1 MNQVQIAAH
10 PTGGVTEVEGSP
22 PRADLSIGIARPGP
36 DATHRQHGLGLV
48 WAAVWDRLTI
58 RTILLVGLP
67 IMGVLFLLAAVNAG
81 NLVGGWELAHTTLAG
96 LLATALALSAAHRT
110 SDLER
115 RLRTLVAIGA
125 ASWTVGQVCWTVQV
139 ATGFVG
145 FPTPSDIG
153 YLGIVVPVVVALVLA
168 VHRRLPRAE
177 ELAVYLDSAAVF
189 LMITAVI
196 LAMYGNELAS
206 MGILA
211 AVVTVAYPILHLAT
225 AGAGFIVLLAIRGV
239 FRASGGYLLLL
250 GFAVVGFAWVE
261 WLREAEVAM
270 PPAGS
275 FVNYFFPIG
284 LVLVGL
290 GGARWRLGEVA
301 GPRSKR
307 ATGAIHG
314 VLPFVALF
322 GSAALIIVRD
332 STTPEMGIVDVA
344 AFGVIVLAGVRQT
357 MLVHERGRLLEDSG
371 HARAEVELA
380 IVQRAEADTRYRVLV
395 ESVPAAVY
403 TDVYDPDVTT
413 AGGTFYMSPQ
423 IEGILGYPPQAF
435 IADPELWP
443 KLIHPDDF
451 DATIAAYVDHWATEL
466 PFRGDYRMMA
476 RDGSVVW
483 VHDEAFIMTEGA
495 SIGGRR
501 ISQGLLVDTTEQKR
515 LQEQLVHDAHHDP
528 LTGLANRVLFREH
541 VERAM
546 AARNRR
552 RRNVAVLFLDLDNFK
567 VVNDSLGHQAGDR
580 LLVEVGRRL
589 SATIRS
595 TDIAARQGGDEF
607 TILLDGIRGVEEARA
622 SAERLAAELGKPIA
636 LDGRSIVVAVSI
648 GIAMAGGPEMAA
660 DDLLAHADAAMY
672 EAKGQ
677 GRARN
682 AVFDPSMRIRATRRL
697 EMEAELRTAIEEQQF
712 ELHYQ
717 PIVDLA
723 SNRIAGFEA
732 LVRWRHPERGLVPP
746 MDFIPLAEASGL
758 IVPLGKLITASAC
771 RQLRVVR
778 DLAGCD
784 AMTMSVNVS
793 PRQAVEPGFVA
804 EVAAILESTGLQP
817 SALVIEITESL
828 MLDASAASDGSLRQ
842 LRDMGVQLV
851 VDDFG
856 TGFSALEYFKR
867 FAVHGLKIDRS
878 FIAGLGRSREDTAIV
893 TATLAFAR
901 ALGLSVTAEGVE
913 TADQLA
919 RLRDLGC
926 MQGQGFLFSR
936 PVPAAD
942 LPALLAVARLTPPTK
957 IAAA

>member
-1 MNQVQIAAH
+1 MQIGAAF
-10 PTGGVTEVEGSP
+10 
-22 PRADLSIGIARPGP
+22 
-36 DATHRQHGLGLV
+36 
-48 WAAVWDRLTI
+48 WDRLTV
-58 RTILLVGLP
+58 RAILMVGLP
-67 IMGVLFLLAAVNAG
+67 IVGVLFFLTAVNAG
-81 NLVGGWELAHTTLAG
+81 GRVATWELAHTTVAG
-96 LLATALALSAAHRT
+96 LLATAVAIAAAHRT
-110 SDLER
+110 SGLER
-115 RLRTLVAIGA
+115 RLRTLVALGA
-125 ASWTVGQVCWTVQV
+125 ASWTVGQLCWVVQV

-145 FPTPSDIG
+145 FPSPSDIG
-153 YLGIVVPVVVALVLA
+153 YLGVVVPVVVALVLA

-196 LAMYGNELAS
+196 LAMYGDDLAS
-206 MGILA
+206 VGILA
-211 AVVTVAYPILHLAT
+211 AIVTVAYPILHLAT
-225 AGAGFIVLLAIRGV
+225 AGAGIIALLAIRGV

-284 LVLVGL
+284 IVLVGL
-290 GGARWRLGEVA
+290 GGARWRLGEAA
-301 GPRSKR
+301 GPLSTR

-332 STTPEMGIVDVA
+332 STTLELGVVDVA

-357 MLVHERGRLLEDSG
+357 MLVHERGRLLDDSG
-371 HARAEVELA
+371 HARAELELA

-403 TDVYDPDVTT
+403 ADIYDPDITT

-423 IEGILGYPPQAF
+423 IEGILGYPPEAF

-466 PFRGDYRMMA
+466 PFRGDYRMVA
-476 RDGSVVW
+476 KNGSVVW
-483 VHDEAFIMTEGA
+483 LHDEAFIMNEGA
-495 SIGGRR
+495 STGGRR

-515 LQEQLVHDAHHDP
+515 LQEQLVHDALHDP
-528 LTGLANRVLFREH
+528 LTGLANRVLFRDH
-541 VERAM
+541 VERAI
-546 AARNRR
+546 AGRHRR
-552 RRNVAVLFLDLDNFK
+552 RRDVAVLFLDLDNFK
-567 VVNDSLGHQAGDR
+567 VVNDSLGHRAGDR
-580 LLVEVGRRL
+580 LLAEVGRRL
-589 SATIRS
+589 SATIRA

-607 TILLDGIRGVEEARA
+607 TILLDGVRGVAEATA
-622 SAERLAAELGKPIA
+622 SAERIAAALGKPIE

-648 GIAMAGGPEMAA
+648 GIAMAGGPEVAA

-697 EMEAELRTAIEEQQF
+697 EMEEELRTAIEEHQF

-717 PIVDLA
+717 SIVDLA

-746 MDFIPLAEASGL
+746 MEFIPLAEASGL

-778 DLAGCD
+778 EFAGCD
-784 AMTMSVNVS
+784 ALTMSVNVS

-828 MLDASAASDGSLRQ
+828 MLDASAAGDSSLRQ

-867 FAVHGLKIDRS
+867 FAVQGLKIDRS
-878 FIAGLGRSREDTAIV
+878 FIDGLGRSREDTAIV
-893 TATLAFAR
+893 TATLAFAS

-913 TADQLA
+913 TADQFE
-919 RLRDLGC
+919 RLRALGC
-926 MQGQGFLFSR
+926 PQGQGFLFSR
-936 PVPAAD
+936 PVVASE
-942 LPALLAVARLTPPTK
+942 LPTLLAATSLPLPPELVAV
-957 IAAA
+957 

>member
-1 MNQVQIAAH
+1 MQIGAAF
-10 PTGGVTEVEGSP
+10 
-22 PRADLSIGIARPGP
+22 
-36 DATHRQHGLGLV
+36 
-48 WAAVWDRLTI
+48 WDRLTV
-58 RTILLVGLP
+58 RAILMVGLP
-67 IMGVLFLLAAVNAG
+67 IVGVLFFLTAVNAG
-81 NLVGGWELAHTTLAG
+81 GRVATWELAHTTVAG
-96 LLATALALSAAHRT
+96 LLATAVAIAAAHRT
-110 SDLER
+110 SGLER
-115 RLRTLVAIGA
+115 RLRTLVALGA
-125 ASWTVGQVCWTVQV
+125 ASWTVGQLCWVVQV

-145 FPTPSDIG
+145 FPSPSDIG
-153 YLGIVVPVVVALVLA
+153 YLSVVVPVVVALVLA

-196 LAMYGNELAS
+196 LAMYGDDLAS
-206 MGILA
+206 VGILA
-211 AVVTVAYPILHLAT
+211 AIVTVAYPILHLAT
-225 AGAGFIVLLAIRGV
+225 AGAGIIALLAIRGV

-284 LVLVGL
+284 IVLVGL
-290 GGARWRLGEVA
+290 GGARWRLGEAA
-301 GPRSKR
+301 GPLSTR

-332 STTPEMGIVDVA
+332 STTLELGVVDVA

-357 MLVHERGRLLEDSG
+357 MLVHERGRLLDDSG
-371 HARAEVELA
+371 HARAELELA

-403 TDVYDPDVTT
+403 ADIYDPDITT

-423 IEGILGYPPQAF
+423 IEGILGYPPEAF

-466 PFRGDYRMMA
+466 PFRGDYRMVA
-476 RDGSVVW
+476 KNGSVVW
-483 VHDEAFIMTEGA
+483 LHDEAFIMNEGA
-495 SIGGRR
+495 STGGRR

-515 LQEQLVHDAHHDP
+515 LQEQLVHDALHDP
-528 LTGLANRVLFREH
+528 LTGLANRVLFRDH
-541 VERAM
+541 VERAI
-546 AARNRR
+546 AGRHRR
-552 RRNVAVLFLDLDNFK
+552 RRDVAVLFLDLDNFK
-567 VVNDSLGHQAGDR
+567 VVNDSLGHRAGDR
-580 LLVEVGRRL
+580 LLAEVGRRL
-589 SATIRS
+589 SATIRA

-607 TILLDGIRGVEEARA
+607 TILLDGVRGVAEATA
-622 SAERLAAELGKPIA
+622 SAERIAAALGKPIE

-648 GIAMAGGPEMAA
+648 GIAMAGGPEVAA

-697 EMEAELRTAIEEQQF
+697 EMEEELRTSIEEHQF

-746 MDFIPLAEASGL
+746 MEFIPLAEASGL

-778 DLAGCD
+778 ELAGCD
-784 AMTMSVNVS
+784 ALTMSVNVS

-828 MLDASAASDGSLRQ
+828 MLDASAAGDSSLRQ

-878 FIAGLGRSREDTAIV
+878 FINGLGRSREDTAIV

-901 ALGLSVTAEGVE
+901 ALELSVTAEGVE
-913 TADQLA
+913 TVDQLE

-936 PVPAAD
+936 PVPAGE
-942 LPALLAVARLTPPTK
+942 LPALLAAARLMPPTT

>member
-1 MNQVQIAAH
+1 MQIAAH
-10 PTGGVTEVEGSP
+10 PTGAAAEVEGSP
-22 PRADLSIGIARPGP
+22 PRVDLSLEIGRPAIGP
-36 DATHRQHGLGLV
+36 VHPGHAPRLNWT
-48 WAAVWDRLTI
+48 AIWDRLTV
-58 RTILLVGLP
+58 RAILMVGLP
-67 IMGVLFLLAAVNAG
+67 MMGVLFVLTAVNAG
-81 NLVGGWELAHTTLAG
+81 GRVVTWELAHTTVAG
-96 LLATALALSAAHRT
+96 LLATAVAIAAARRT
-110 SDLER
+110 NGLER
-115 RLRTLVAIGA
+115 RLRTLVALGA
-125 ASWTVGQVCWTVQV
+125 ASWTVGQLCWVVQV

-145 FPTPSDIG
+145 FPSPSDIG
-153 YLGIVVPVVVALVLA
+153 YLGIVAPVVVALVLA

-196 LAMYGNELAS
+196 LAMYGDDLAS
-206 MGILA
+206 VGTLA
-211 AVVTVAYPILHLAT
+211 AIVTVAYPILHLAT
-225 AGAGFIVLLAIRGV
+225 AGAGIIVLLAIRGV
-239 FRASGGYLLLL
+239 FRASGGYLLLV

-261 WLREAEVAM
+261 WLREAHIAM

-275 FVNYFFPIG
+275 IVNYFFTIG
-284 LVLVGL
+284 IVLVGL
-290 GGARWRLGEVA
+290 GGARWRLGEAA
-301 GPRSKR
+301 GPLSMR

-314 VLPFVALF
+314 VLPFAALF

-332 STTPEMGIVDVA
+332 STTLELGVVDVA
-344 AFGVIVLAGVRQT
+344 AFGVIILAGVRQT
-357 MLVHERGRLLEDSG
+357 MLVHERGRLLDDSG
-371 HARAEVELA
+371 HARAELELA

-403 TDVYDPDVTT
+403 TDIYDPDITT

-423 IEGILGYPPQAF
+423 IEGILGYPPEAF

-466 PFRGDYRMMA
+466 PFRGDYRMLA

-483 VHDEAFIMTEGA
+483 LHDEAFIMNEGA
-495 SIGGRR
+495 STGGRR

-515 LQEQLVHDAHHDP
+515 LQEQLVHDALHDP
-528 LTGLANRVLFREH
+528 LTGLANRVLFRDH
-541 VERAM
+541 VERAI
-546 AARNRR
+546 AGRHRR
-552 RRNVAVLFLDLDNFK
+552 RRNIAVLFLDLDNFK
-567 VVNDSLGHQAGDR
+567 VVNDSLGHRAGDR
-580 LLVEVGRRL
+580 LLAEVGRRL
-589 SATIRS
+589 SATIRA

-607 TILLDGIRGVEEARA
+607 TILLDGVRGVAEATA
-622 SAERLAAELGKPIA
+622 SAERIAAALGKPIE

-648 GIAMAGGPEMAA
+648 GIAMAGGPEVAA

-697 EMEAELRTAIEEQQF
+697 EMEEELRTAIEEQQF

-778 DLAGCD
+778 ELAGCD
-784 AMTMSVNVS
+784 ALTMSVNVS

-878 FIAGLGRSREDTAIV
+878 FINGLGRSREDTAIV

-913 TADQLA
+913 TADQLE

-936 PVPAAD
+936 PVPASD
-942 LPALLAVARLTPPTK
+942 LPALLAVARLTPPTT